1 MVGLASFGSLRQP
14 LGDSSRF
21 GSSSPPPAGSPPR
34 AGLSACGG
42 LNFGAGPPSPCPWE
56 RPLAMQPIDE
66 QDGFAFCSAPL
77 RVQEPTASS
86 LCSQPL
92 SQQGALVPHETATIH
107 QPPNDEG
114 RGQGPPAGGTSPERL
129 STIREEAATP
139 HHLSSSETPER
150 PPAEEPTI
158 EVIMTP
164 AAAADAAAENLGCGP
179 PAGEGAGACTGA
191 VGTFPGASLSAQGM
205 CAGLSIAAQQLCVA
219 RLASSTDRFAQ
230 TSPGVLAMGSL
241 NQLSPHALLA
251 NEADLAGRQQL
262 AAPTVAPAASP
273 PAQDQT
279 AAPPLVPQA
288 TVTRQAASAPAALP
302 SSRLDAHRRLDG
314 RPPRPPSP
322 GRPPRPPSPGRPPH
336 PPSPGRVRPQAKK
349 KRSLVP
355 EGEFESARAAGR
367 LSCKQGSSAAWQSV
381 PMRSHRMPSKPPSQP
396 PSREPPATP
405 CSLSLITTQRS
416 RRPPQESR

>member
-14 LGDSSRF
+14 LGDSSRS

-164 AAAADAAAENLGCGP
+164 QPTPLQKTLAAGHRRAKARVRAPGQWAPSQARRSAPRACA
-179 PAGEGAGACTGA
+179 PAS
-191 VGTFPGASLSAQGM
+191 PSQRS
-205 CAGLSIAAQQLCVA
+205 SCVSRGWLHRPTA
-219 RLASSTDRFAQ
+219 LRRPRLACL
-230 TSPGVLAMGSL
+230 PW
-241 NQLSPHALLA
+241 
-251 NEADLAGRQQL
+251 
-262 AAPTVAPAASP
+262 AA
-273 PAQDQT
+273 
-279 AAPPLVPQA
+279 
-288 TVTRQAASAPAALP
+288 
-302 SSRLDAHRRLDG
+302 
-314 RPPRPPSP
+314 
-322 GRPPRPPSPGRPPH
+322 
-336 PPSPGRVRPQAKK
+336 
-349 KRSLVP
+349 
-355 EGEFESARAAGR
+355 
-367 LSCKQGSSAAWQSV
+367 
-381 PMRSHRMPSKPPSQP
+381 
-396 PSREPPATP
+396 
-405 CSLSLITTQRS
+405 
-416 RRPPQESR
+416 